1 MSRQVLILLFYLLGS
16 LCFVAG
22 TVLALLKEVA
32 R

>member
-1 MSRQVLILLFYLLGS
+1 MTLQWWVLCFYMAGS

-22 TVLALLKEVA
+22 TALSMLGLM